1 MKLTRKIKDI
11 YGKPQ
16 SIIPAFSI
24 TTLIV
29 YSIFIYFFRDS
40 LSLKNI
46 SEYYNTDVSNISGV
60 LGGFVFAAFG
70 LLLSL
75 KNDTIDKLNKT
86 KNINAVN
93 KILLYTV
100 FFFVVTIIIYFIK
113 PLFLYKFNN
122 ALIFC
127 NSENFIREL
136 LLLIGL
142 YSFINAF
149 VLFLVSLFILKKI
162 LTN

>member
-1 MKLTRKIKDI
+1 MKFTRKIKDI

-29 YSIFIYFFRDS
+29 YVIFIYFFKDK
-40 LSLKNI
+40 LTLKNI
-46 SEYYNTDVSNISGV
+46 SDYYNTDVSNISGV

-86 KNINAVN
+86 KNINSVN
-93 KILLYTV
+93 KVLLYTV

-113 PLFLYKFNN
+113 PLFLYNLDN
-122 ALIFC
+122 TLIFST
-127 NSENFIREL
+127 SENLIKTL

-142 YSFINAF
+142 YSFVNAF

>member
-1 MKLTRKIKDI
+1 MKLTRKIKDF

-16 SIIPAFSI
+16 SIIFAFSL
-24 TTLIV
+24 TTFIV
-29 YSIFIYFFRDS
+29 FSFFIFIFKDS
-40 LSLKNI
+40 LTLKNI
-46 SEYYNTDVSNISGV
+46 SDYYNTDVSNISGV

-75 KNDTIDKLNKT
+75 KNETIDKLTKT

-100 FFFVVTIIIYFIK
+100 IFFVITIIIYFIK
-113 PLFLYKFNN
+113 PLILYNLDN
-122 ALIFC
+122 TLIFC
-127 NSENFIREL
+127 NINNLPIEIIL
-136 LLLIGL
+136 LVGL
-142 YSFINAF
+142 YSFVNAF
-149 VLFLVSLFILKKI
+149 VLFGVSLFILKRI